1 MGREGKRGLVVD
13 GLAPPQRRAAHTP
26 QINHLGA
33 AARHNKLKE
42 NMLCALSASP
52 FHASITGPEQ
62 ESAPFPPAPA
72 VGTRVRTR
80 VPPPPPPMPSV
91 FSFTLLVVVSGRPSA
106 VCLAATRVALAVSS
120 GCSPTAVLTRVTI
133 RPAGRGEG
141 ARCEPRRCK
150 AARPFRQCYVAGSC
164 RHTKAHNGKKSH
176 MVDGPLH
183 RLRSNDTFS

>member
-52 FHASITGPEQ
+52 FHASITGPER

-80 VPPPPPPMPSV
+80 VLPPPPPMPSV

-133 RPAGRGEG
+133 RPAASR
-141 ARCEPRRCK
+141 
-150 AARPFRQCYVAGSC
+150 AAVRPHVPSGNVMRPAAADTQ
-164 RHTKAHNGKKSH
+164 RPTMKKKSH